1 MIAPSLLS
9 ADFSNLQKDIEII
22 EDAGAK
28 WLHLDI
34 MDGHFVPNISYGPV
48 LISKI
53 RPHTKLF
60 FDCHL
65 MIEKPELYL
74 EDFKNAGVD
83 LITVHVETCPH
94 LDRVVTQIKELGMMA
109 GVVLN
114 PSTPLSSIEWILDK
128 VNLVLIMSVN
138 PGFGGQKFIHSMVH
152 KVMELKKMIINHNVD
167 VLIEV
172 DGGVTMDNAK
182 MIKDAGADILVAGSS
197 VFGQKDIRK
206 AFIDLTLETK

>member
-9 ADFSNLQKDIEII
+9 ADFANLQKDIDII
-22 EDAGAK
+22 EEAGAN

-34 MDGHFVPNISYGPV
+34 MDGHFVPNISYGPG

-53 RPHTKLF
+53 RPNTKLF

-83 LITVHVETCPH
+83 LVSVHVETCPH
-94 LDRVVTQIKELGMMA
+94 LDRVVSSIKELDMMA
-109 GVVLN
+109 GVAIN
-114 PSTPLSSIEWILDK
+114 PSTSLTSIEWILDK

-152 KVMELKKMIINHNVD
+152 KIMELKKMIINYNVD

-172 DGGVTMDNAK
+172 DGGITKDNAK

-197 VFGQKDIRK
+197 VFGQENIKK
-206 AFIDLTLETK
+206 AFLDLEIEAK

>member
-9 ADFSNLQKDIEII
+9 ADFSNLRKDIEII
-22 EDAGAK
+22 ESAGAQ

-34 MDGHFVPNISYGPV
+34 MDGHFVPNISYGPI

-94 LDRVVTQIKELGMMA
+94 LDRVVSQIKELGMMA

-114 PSTPLSSIEWILDK
+114 PSTSLNSIEWILDK

-152 KVMELKKMIINHNVD
+152 KVMELKKMIINKNVD

-197 VFGQKDIRK
+197 VFAQKDIKK
-206 AFIDLTLETK
+206 AFVELSQEIK

>member
-9 ADFSNLQKDIEII
+9 ADFSNLQKDIDII
-22 EDAGAK
+22 EDAGAQ

-65 MIEKPELYL
+65 MIENPELYL

-94 LDRVVTQIKELGMMA
+94 LDRVVSQIKELGMMV

-114 PSTPLSSIEWILDK
+114 PSTSLSSIEWILDK

-152 KVMELKKMIINHNVD
+152 KVMELKKMIINRNVD

-172 DGGVTMDNAK
+172 DGGVTLDNAK

-197 VFGQKDIRK
+197 VFAQKDIKK
-206 AFIDLTLETK
+206 AFLDLSLEVK